1 MLLRP
6 RLKMLLLRLVLL
18 RLMGLVRL
26 VLLVVLRLMVLLR
39 LAGVERL
46 GLRGIGLAAH
56 LRLLGLAVV
65 VAIVGGVAARL
76 AARLLL
82 VIGLALAQLFL
93 GGGDQAEIMFGVLI
107 VIFSG
112 DRVPG
117 ALRVA
122 GELQIFFRDVGR
134 RSPDLYVLPVRL
146 VNARQRILVMMMMT
160 TLAAIATAHALVLT
174 VSHGSMFQQPH

>member
-1 MLLRP
+1 MLLRRVLLRP
-6 RLKMLLLRLVLL
+6 RLKVLLLRLVMLW
-18 RLMGLVRL
+18 LMG
-26 VLLVVLRLMVLLR
+26 LLR
-39 LAGVERL
+39 LARIEWL

-82 VIGLALAQLFL
+82 IIGLALAQLFL

-107 VIFSG
+107 VIFGG

-122 GELQIFFRDVGR
+122 GELKIFFRDVGR

-146 VNARQRILVMMMMT
+146 VNARQWILVVMMMT
-160 TLAAIATAHALVLT
+160 TLAPIATAHALILT